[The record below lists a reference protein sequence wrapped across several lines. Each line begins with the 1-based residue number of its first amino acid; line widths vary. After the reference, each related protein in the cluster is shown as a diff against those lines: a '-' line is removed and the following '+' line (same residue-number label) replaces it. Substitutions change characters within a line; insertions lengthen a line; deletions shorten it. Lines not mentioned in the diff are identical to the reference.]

1 MMLGRLAA
9 GLFDLCYF
17 PCSAPSTPFATITWE
32 LFVAVRLLAWGE
44 VWRAP
49 RVIRLGKFDSNFGLG
64 ARAMQ
69 DIKYRLVNP
78 GLRPRRTKLEMPGWA
93 GAPEPRQDGS
103 QEYAWHC
110 APFTEGAQYGIEVF
124 YPYDNELRVSKTDGK
139 LVFDGDFGPPPGDSD
154 LMWPPFRSF
163 GQDFYSYQLLLD
175 LKVGKDWAV
184 RTEPHPR
191 FYTDPTGTVPI
202 AVPALLR
209 TEWWPMISFV
219 IFKAPV
225 EGGTHIFRP
234 GEPMLQILILPVTA
248 DFKLVAMDE
257 EEAAEREMRGRRI
270 HSSRPHLAADTT
282 WTSRTDTVFD
292 GTYRHLL
299 RAAKAKER
307 EG

>member
-1 MMLGRLAA
+1 MQDVKFRLAN
-9 GLFDLCYF
+9 
-17 PCSAPSTPFATITWE
+17 PK
-32 LFVAVRLLAWGE
+32 LA
-44 VWRAP
+44 
-49 RVIRLGKFDSNFGLG
+49 
-64 ARAMQ
+64 
-69 DIKYRLVNP
+69 
-78 GLRPRRTKLEMPGWA
+78 PRRTKLEMPGWA
-93 GAPEPRQDGS
+93 GQPEPRTDGS

-124 YPYDNELRVSKTDGK
+124 YPYDNELHVSKKDGK
-139 LVFDGDFGPPPGDSD
+139 LIFDGDFGPPPDDDD

-163 GQDFYSYQLLLD
+163 GQDYYTYQLLLD

-191 FYTDPTGTVPI
+191 FYTDPTDTVPI

-219 IFKAPV
+219 VFKSPV
-225 EGGTHIFRP
+225 EGQTHIFRP

-248 DFKLVAMDE
+248 DFTLSEMEE

-270 HSSRPHLAADTT
+270 HGSRPTLAAETT
-282 WTSRTDTVFD
+282 WTSKTNTVFD

-299 RAAKAKER
+299 RAAKGKARER
-307 EG
+307 